1 MRSANKAN
9 MPGLEEFLI
18 AKLINLRQLLEA
30 NARSATGLALY
41 QSRMRYTHAVQD
53 VGEALRRY
61 PTAEGFVGRLQ
72 QDLHITDADCLCKLS
87 QYHACFVAAL
97 QPPPSPSS

>member
-1 MRSANKAN
+1 
-9 MPGLEEFLI
+9 MPSLEEFLI

-72 QDLHITDADCLCKLS
+72 QDLQLRDAACLATLA
-87 QYHACFVAAL
+87 QYHACFSAAL
-97 QPPPSPSS
+97 AVQQPSPSS

>member
-1 MRSANKAN
+1 
-9 MPGLEEFLI
+9 MPSLEDFLV
-18 AKLINLRQLLEA
+18 AKLINLLILLEA
-30 NARSATGLALY
+30 NANSATGLALY

-72 QDLHITDADCLCKLS
+72 QDLQLRDAACLATLA
-87 QYHACFVAAL
+87 QYHACFSAAL
-97 QPPPSPSS
+97 AVQQPSPSS

>member
-1 MRSANKAN
+1 
-9 MPGLEEFLI
+9 MPSLDDFLV
-18 AKLINLRQLLEA
+18 AKLINLRLLLEA

-41 QSRMRYTHAVQD
+41 QSRMRYDHAVQD

-72 QDLHITDADCLCKLS
+72 QDLQLRDAACLATLA
-87 QYHACFVAAL
+87 QYHACFSAAL
-97 QPPPSPSS
+97 AVQQPSPSS